1 MGQQILKATVGV
13 VSLGMLAGVAEADTL
28 DDAITSAKAAGFS
41 TTVTTRTET
50 VSSLAEA
57 KRLNQEE
64 AERVKRLA
72 ERIQAQIGQAKTS
85 DQSVRK
91 LVSTFLTDSGRTET
105 SVMGQNETVL
115 KENQDAQKAYEARVK
130 EVEAK
135 NKATQDAYEAE
146 KTRIAKENQEATATY
161 ETEKQKVADEN
172 AQKVREYEATL
183 KQIEQENREAQERYE
198 AELKKVQASNAEKVQ
213 ANKDEIARITKEN
226 KAAQDTYQVKVKEV
240 EAEKARLQAQYEAD
254 KARITNENKANRAK
268 IEAENAKIEA
278 DYAAAKKAYDDAVAK
293 LTSDNKNQLAQ
304 YEADLA
310 RITKEND
317 AIDAENTQAQ
327 KDYEAKKAQVLA
339 QNADKQKEYEEKL
352 KQYQAKKATVE
363 STVHT
368 RTFSDPTIEAD
379 AKQAGITLQPKRV
392 IDKGEVA
399 NPDFTTLQ
407 KEFEAESAKTRQ
419 ALEATKKAKT
429 GSTQEL
435 KDLQAFIDAQVKA
448 IKAKID
454 EDNNGPGKKY
464 HIRTVVKEKE
474 VTGAEATKAAIEEAY
489 RRLNKVVDDNRV
501 RTFNEQK
508 AYLKA
513 KYPNMTNSQLL
524 DAMTQAGVSWIANAY
539 SRMVDINERFPDYQ
553 KLTGKEYNPDGLPL
567 TPVEYNLTGD
577 GLTIPLDL
585 VSDVGPNAK
594 NEFDK
599 LMYSIGWK
607 ERNVELSN
615 STQKYYQSS
624 VPHYISDYPED
635 SAEFKKEKADYE
647 AAIADKT
654 KLVDS
659 LQFTVNSWNRSQVA
673 NSTESAMEALA
684 NILVGPNHDNPHR
697 NQNNIAITRSSERVQ
712 YLPTKDRLTIADLDK
727 GFDTR
732 PSTSNLSA
740 PQFAQ
745 VLDRT
750 GNSTTEYTAIRIPC
764 GESIT
769 VTYSLKNG
777 QPYAKGKQA
786 ESEAQFVRQS
796 RVKKGGK
803 ISDGEIADV
812 YQVQTTIT
820 NNDAVHDGDMI
831 AFIRND
837 TSEVFYLGVS
847 NGQSPRDR
855 VNWKLMQDPK
865 QLMDYTVSTVLLA
878 KDGEHLAPVIPQTDI
893 IEEPFMYKGK
903 PATINNKVVK
913 SFRTKPKAYYVKA
926 DLESIDYADLK
937 TMVANVDAKPG
948 GSGKVFAMYVP
959 KNHPEVPKGWENTRQ
974 YMKYQVGMKD
984 GDTFVNHHLSFSK
997 PHADYGARDEV
1008 NGWAM
1013 IRETEGFYSIFLSDY
1028 SQRVEVASAVVIP
1041 PVPVPRPKKISY
1053 LKVTGDLVR
1062 EITLP
1067 HVASEPVNNTP
1078 AVQPVEMVVRY
1089 KEAFTEPEPGKP
1101 LLEKEPVA
1109 PTDKPKKPLP
1119 ERPTDVPNTHKPPVK
1134 APLKPIVDQPLP
1146 KEPTYPQV
1154 PKAPTPKVVPD
1165 PVDPIAELKKPKVKE
1180 QPAKPPLSPEPKKP
1194 EEKPLP
1200 TPPKL
1205 EELPKRP
1212 EDKAIVSGSNS
1223 FVVKSRTS
1231 KKPEIKVERVTYVA
1245 EARVSSGNSLV
1256 VRSRT
1261 DVRKAGS
1268 GNSFVVR
1275 VRYKKG

>member
-1 MGQQILKATVGV
+1 MGQQVLKATIGA
-13 VSLGMLAGVAEADTL
+13 VSLGVLTSVAQADTL
-28 DDAITSAKAAGFS
+28 DDTIESAKAAGFS
-41 TTVTTRTET
+41 TTVTNRTET
-50 VSSLAEA
+50 VSSVAEA
-57 KRLNQEE
+57 ERLNQEE

-72 ERIQAQIGQAKTS
+72 ERIQTQIEQTKTS

-105 SVMGQNETVL
+105 TVIGQNETVL

-135 NKATQDAYEAE
+135 NKAARDTYEAE
-146 KTRIAKENQEATATY
+146 KARITRENQEATTAY
-161 ETEKQKVADEN
+161 ENEKRKVAEEN
-172 AQKVREYEATL
+172 AQKVRDYEIAL
-183 KQIEQENREAQERYE
+183 KQIEQENREAQEHYE

-226 KAAQDTYQVKVKEV
+226 KDAQDAYEARVKEV
-240 EAEKARLQAQYEAD
+240 EAEKARLQTQYELD
-254 KARITNENKANRAK
+254 KARITEENQTNRAK

-278 DYAAAKKAYDDAVAK
+278 DYVAAKKAYDDAVAK
-293 LTSDNKNQLAQ
+293 LTSDNKAQLAQ

-310 RITKEND
+310 RITKENE
-317 AIDAENTQAQ
+317 AIDAENAQAR
-327 KDYEAKKAQVLA
+327 KDYEARKAQVA
-339 QNADKQKEYEEKL
+339 ERNTAKQKEYETKL
-352 KQYQAKKATVE
+352 KQYQTKKATAE

-368 RTFSDPTIEAD
+368 RTFSDPTIEGD
-379 AKQAGITLQPKRV
+379 AKSAGVTLQPKRV

-399 NPDFTTLQ
+399 NPDFTALQ

-419 ALEATKKAKT
+419 ALEAAKKAKT
-429 GSTQEL
+429 GSSQEL

-448 IKAKID
+448 IKAKIE

-464 HIRTVVKEKE
+464 HIRTVVKEKV

-489 RRLNKVVDDNRV
+489 RRLNEVVDDNRV
-501 RTFNEQK
+501 RTFKEQE

-513 KYPNMTNSQLL
+513 KYPNKTYSQLM

-539 SRMVDINERFPDYQ
+539 SRMVDVNDRFPDY
-553 KLTGKEYNPDGLPL
+553 KKFTDKDYNPDGLPL
-567 TPVEYNLTGD
+567 TPVEYKLTGD

-585 VSDVGPNAK
+585 VSHVGSHSK

-599 LMYSIGWK
+599 LMYSISSK
-607 ERNVELSN
+607 EWDVESSN
-615 STQKYYQSS
+615 STHYYYGRS

-647 AAIADKT
+647 ATIGNNA
-654 KLVDS
+654 KLVGA
-659 LQFTVNSWNRSQVA
+659 LEFTVNSWNRSQIA

-712 YLPTKDRLTIADLDK
+712 YLPTKDRLTVADLDK

-750 GNSTTEYTAIRIPC
+750 GNSTTEYTAIRIPR

-769 VTYSLKNG
+769 VTYTLKNG

-786 ESEAQFVRQS
+786 ESEAQFVRKS
-796 RVKKGGK
+796 RAQKGGK

-903 PATINNKVVK
+903 TTTIENKVVK
-913 SFRTKPKAYYVKA
+913 SFRTKPKAYYVQA
-926 DLESIDYADLK
+926 SLK
-937 TMVANVDAKPG
+937 DISSAFLNTMVANVDATPG
-948 GSGKVFAMYVP
+948 GSGKVFSMYVP
-959 KNHPEVPKGWENTRQ
+959 KNHPEVKKGWEDTRQ

-997 PHADYGARDEV
+997 PHADYGAKDEV

-1028 SQRVEVASAVVIP
+1028 SQRVEAASAVVIP

-1062 EITLP
+1062 EVTLP
-1067 HVASEPVNNTP
+1067 RIASEPVNNAP

-1089 KEAFTEPEPGKP
+1089 KEAFTEPEPEKP
-1101 LLEKEPVA
+1101 TLEQEPSK

-1119 ERPTDVPNTHKPPVK
+1119 ERPTDVLNTHKPPVK

-1146 KEPTYPQV
+1146 KEPTYPEV

-1165 PVDPIAELKKPKVKE
+1165 PVDPIEEPKKPKVKE
-1180 QPAKPPLSPEPKKP
+1180 QPVKPPLKPEPKKP

-1212 EDKAIVSGSNS
+1212 EDKAIASGSNS

-1231 KKPEIKVERVTYVA
+1231 QKPEIKVERVTYVA

>member
-1 MGQQILKATVGV
+1 MGQQIVKVAVGIG
-13 VSLGMLAGVAEADTL
+13 SLSALTGVANADTL

-57 KRLNQEE
+57 ERLNQEE
-64 AERVKRLA
+64 AERVKHLA
-72 ERIQAQIGQAKTS
+72 ERIQTQIGQAKTS

-91 LVSTFLTDSGRTET
+91 LVSTFLTDSGRTGT

-198 AELKKVQASNAEKVQ
+198 AELKKVQVSNAEKVQ
-213 ANKDEIARITKEN
+213 ANKDEIVRITKEN
-226 KAAQDTYQVKVKEV
+226 KAAQDAYQAKVKEV

-278 DYAAAKKAYDDAVAK
+278 DYATAKKAYDDAVAK
-293 LTSDNKNQLAQ
+293 LTSDNKAQLAQ
-304 YEADLA
+304 YEANVA
-310 RITKEND
+310 RITKENE
-317 AIDAENTQAQ
+317 AIDAENAQAQ
-327 KDYEAKKAQVLA
+327 KDYEAKKAQVVA
-339 QNADKQKEYEEKL
+339 QNAAKQKEYEDKL

-368 RTFSDPTIEAD
+368 RTFSDPTIEVD
-379 AKQAGITLQPKRV
+379 AGHTGITLQPKRV
-392 IDKGEVA
+392 IDKGEVT
-399 NPDFTTLQ
+399 NPDFTALQ

-419 ALEATKKAKT
+419 ALEAAKKAKT
-429 GSTQEL
+429 GSSQEL
-435 KDLQAFIDAQVKA
+435 KDLQAYIDAQVKA

-489 RRLNKVVDDNRV
+489 RRLNEVVDDNRV
-501 RTFNEQK
+501 RTFKEQE

-513 KYPNMTNSQLL
+513 KYPNKSYSQLM

-539 SRMVDINERFPDYQ
+539 SRMVDVNDRFPDYR
-553 KLTGKEYNPDGLPL
+553 KFTDKDYNPDGLPL
-567 TPVEYNLTGD
+567 TPVEYKLTGD

-585 VSDVGPNAK
+585 VSNVGSHST

-599 LMYSIGWK
+599 LMYSISSK
-607 ERNVELSN
+607 EWDVESSN
-615 STQKYYQSS
+615 STHYYYGRS

-647 AAIADKT
+647 ATIGNNA
-654 KLVDS
+654 KLVGA
-659 LQFTVNSWNRSQVA
+659 LEFTVNSWNRSQVA
-673 NSTESAMEALA
+673 NSTVSAMEALA

-745 VLDRT
+745 VIDRT
-750 GNSTTEYTAIRIPC
+750 GNSSTEYTAIRIPR

-769 VTYSLKNG
+769 VTYTLKNG

-865 QLMDYTVSTVLLA
+865 QLMDYTISTTLLA

-903 PATINNKVVK
+903 TTTIENKVVK
-913 SFRTKPKAYYVKA
+913 SFRTKPKAYYVPA
-926 DLESIDYADLK
+926 VLK
-937 TMVANVDAKPG
+937 DISSAFFDTMVANVDATPG
-948 GSGKVFAMYVP
+948 GSGKVFSMYVP
-959 KNHPEVPKGWENTRQ
+959 KNHPEVTKGWENTRQ

-997 PHADYGARDEV
+997 PHADYGAWDEV

-1013 IRETEGFYSIFLSDY
+1013 IRETEGFYTILMTDY
-1028 SQRVEVASAVVIP
+1028 RQQVEAASTVILP

-1062 EITLP
+1062 EVTLP
-1067 HVASEPVNNTP
+1067 RIASEPVNNVP

-1089 KEAFTEPEPGKP
+1089 KEAFTDPEPGKP
-1101 LLEKEPVA
+1101 SLEKEPVQ
-1109 PTDKPKKPLP
+1109 PVNKPKKPLP

-1134 APLKPIVDQPLP
+1134 APLKPVVDQPLP
-1146 KEPTYPQV
+1146 KVPTYPEV

-1165 PVDPIAELKKPKVKE
+1165 PVDPIEEPKKPKVKE
-1180 QPAKPPLSPEPKKP
+1180 RPVKPPLTPEPKKP

-1200 TPPKL
+1200 SPPKL
-1205 EELPKRP
+1205 EEIPKRP
-1212 EDKAIVSGSNS
+1212 EDKAVASGSNS

-1261 DVRKAGS
+1261 DIRKAGS

-1275 VRYKKG
+1275 VRYKK

>member
-1 MGQQILKATVGV
+1 MGQQIFKVAVGIG
-13 VSLGMLAGVAEADTL
+13 SLSALTGVAHADTL
-28 DDAITSAKAAGFS
+28 DDALLSAKVAGFS
-41 TTVTTRTET
+41 TTVTNRTET

-57 KRLNQEE
+57 ERLNQEE

-72 ERIQAQIGQAKTS
+72 ERIQTQIEAAKTS
-85 DQSVRK
+85 DRSVRK
-91 LVSTFLTDSGRTET
+91 LVSTFLTDSGRTGT

-115 KENQDAQKAYEARVK
+115 KENQDAQKAHKARVK
-130 EVEAK
+130 DVEAK
-135 NKATQDAYEAE
+135 NKAARDTYEAE
-146 KTRIAKENQEATATY
+146 KARIARENYEATATY
-161 ETEKQKVADEN
+161 EAEKQKVANEN
-172 AQKVREYEATL
+172 AQKVQEYETAL

-198 AELKKVQASNAEKVQ
+198 AELKKVQASNAEKLQ
-213 ANKDEIARITKEN
+213 ANQDEIARITKEN
-226 KAAQDTYQVKVKEV
+226 KDAQDAYEARVKEV

-254 KARITNENKANRAK
+254 KARITNENQTNRAK

-278 DYAAAKKAYDDAVAK
+278 DYAVAKKAYDDAVAK
-293 LTSDNKNQLAQ
+293 LTSDNKEQLAQ
-304 YEADLA
+304 YEADVA
-310 RITKEND
+310 RITKENE
-317 AIDAENTQAQ
+317 AIDTENAQAQ
-327 KDYEAKKAQVLA
+327 KDYEAKKAQVVA
-339 QNADKQKEYEEKL
+339 QNTAKQKEYEDKL

-368 RTFSDPTIEAD
+368 RTFSDPTIEVD

-399 NPDFTTLQ
+399 NPDFTALQ

-419 ALEATKKAKT
+419 ALEAAKTAKT
-429 GSTQEL
+429 GSSQEL
-435 KDLQAFIDAQVKA
+435 KDLQAFIDAQVKT
-448 IKAKID
+448 IKAKIE

-464 HIRTVVKEKE
+464 HIKTVVKEKV
-474 VTGAEATKAAIEEAY
+474 VTGEEATKAAIEEAY
-489 RRLNKVVDDNRV
+489 RRLNEVVDDNRV
-501 RTFNEQK
+501 RTFDEQL

-513 KYPNMTNSQLL
+513 KYPDKNRSQLL
-524 DAMTQAGVSWIANAY
+524 DVMTQAGVSWIADAY
-539 SRMVDINERFPDYQ
+539 SRMVDINERFAAYH
-553 KLTGKEYNPDGLPL
+553 KLTDKEFNPDGLPL
-567 TPVEYNLTGD
+567 TPVEYHLTSD

-585 VSDVGPNAK
+585 VSNVGPNAK

-599 LMYSIGWK
+599 LMYSISTK
-607 ERNVELSN
+607 EREVDETN
-615 STQKYYQSS
+615 TTRKYYLSS
-624 VPHYISDYPED
+624 TPHYISDYPED

-647 AAIADKT
+647 AAIADKS

-732 PSTSNLSA
+732 PSASNLSA

-750 GNSTTEYTAIRIPC
+750 GNTTTEYTAIRIPR

-769 VTYSLKNG
+769 VTYTLKNG

-865 QLMDYTVSTVLLA
+865 QLMDYTISTTLLA

-926 DLESIDYADLK
+926 DLESIEYADLK
-937 TMVANVDAKPG
+937 TMVANVDATPG
-948 GSGKVFAMYVP
+948 GSGKVFSMYVP
-959 KNHPEVPKGWENTRQ
+959 KNHPEVKKGWENTRQ

-1028 SQRVEVASAVVIP
+1028 SQRVEAASAVVIP

-1062 EITLP
+1062 EVTLP
-1067 HVASEPVNNTP
+1067 RIASEPVNNPP

-1089 KEAFTEPEPGKP
+1089 KEAFTDPEPGKP
-1101 LLEKEPVA
+1101 SLEKEPVQ
-1109 PTDKPKKPLP
+1109 PVNKPKKPLP
-1119 ERPTDVPNTHKPPVK
+1119 ERPTETPNTHKPPVK

-1146 KEPTYPQV
+1146 KEPTYPEV

-1165 PVDPIAELKKPKVKE
+1165 PVDPIAEPKKPKVKE
-1180 QPAKPPLSPEPKKP
+1180 RPVKPPLTPEPKKP

-1212 EDKAIVSGSNS
+1212 EDKAIASGSNS

-1275 VRYKKG
+1275 VRYKK

>member
-1 MGQQILKATVGV
+1 MGQQIVKVAVGIG
-13 VSLGMLAGVAEADTL
+13 SLSALTGAANADTL

-41 TTVTTRTET
+41 TTVTARTET

-57 KRLNQEE
+57 ERLNQEE
-64 AERVKRLA
+64 AERVKHLA
-72 ERIQAQIGQAKTS
+72 ERIQTQIEQAKTS

-91 LVSTFLTDSGRTET
+91 SVSTFLTDSGRTET
-105 SVMGQNETVL
+105 AVIGQNETVL
-115 KENQDAQKAYEARVK
+115 KGNQDAQKAYEARVK

-135 NKATQDAYEAE
+135 NKAAQDTYEAE
-146 KTRIAKENQEATATY
+146 KARIATENQEATATY
-161 ETEKQKVADEN
+161 EAEKQKVANEN
-172 AQKVREYEATL
+172 AQKVQEYEKAL

-226 KAAQDTYQVKVKEV
+226 KAAQDAYQAKVKEV

-254 KARITNENKANRAK
+254 KARITNENKANRVK

-278 DYAAAKKAYDDAVAK
+278 DYAVAKKAYDDAVAK
-293 LTSDNKNQLAQ
+293 LTSDNQAQLAQ
-304 YEADLA
+304 YEADVA
-310 RITKEND
+310 RITKENE
-317 AIDAENTQAQ
+317 AIDAENAQTQ
-327 KDYEAKKAQVLA
+327 KDYEAKKAQVVA
-339 QNADKQKEYEEKL
+339 QNAAKQKEYEDKL

-399 NPDFTTLQ
+399 NPDFTALQ

-419 ALEATKKAKT
+419 ALDAAKKAKT

-448 IKAKID
+448 IKAKIE

-464 HIRTVVKEKE
+464 HIKTVVKEKE

-489 RRLNKVVDDNRV
+489 RHLNEVVDDNRV
-501 RTFNEQK
+501 RTFKEQE

-513 KYPNMTNSQLL
+513 KYPNKSYSQLM

-539 SRMVDINERFPDYQ
+539 SRMVDVNDRFPDY
-553 KLTGKEYNPDGLPL
+553 KKFTDKDYNPDGLPL
-567 TPVEYNLTGD
+567 TPVEYKLTGD

-585 VSDVGPNAK
+585 VSNVGSHST

-599 LMYSIGWK
+599 LMYSISSK
-607 ERNVELSN
+607 EWDVESSN
-615 STQKYYQSS
+615 STHYYYGRS

-647 AAIADKT
+647 ATIGNNA
-654 KLVDS
+654 KLVGA
-659 LQFTVNSWNRSQVA
+659 LEFTVNSWNRSQVA
-673 NSTESAMEALA
+673 NSTESTMEALA

-750 GNSTTEYTAIRIPC
+750 GNSTTEYTAIRIPR

-769 VTYSLKNG
+769 VTYTLKNG

-865 QLMDYTVSTVLLA
+865 QLMDYTISTTLLA

-903 PATINNKVVK
+903 TTTIENKVVK
-913 SFRTKPKAYYVKA
+913 SFRTKPKAYYVPA
-926 DLESIDYADLK
+926 VLK
-937 TMVANVDAKPG
+937 DISSAFLNTMVANVDATPG
-948 GSGKVFAMYVP
+948 GSGKVFSMYVP
-959 KNHPEVPKGWENTRQ
+959 KNHPEVTKGWENTRQ

-1028 SQRVEVASAVVIP
+1028 SQRVEAASAVVIP

-1062 EITLP
+1062 EVTLP
-1067 HVASEPVNNTP
+1067 RIASEPVNNPP

-1089 KEAFTEPEPGKP
+1089 KEAFTEPEPEKP
-1101 LLEKEPVA
+1101 TLEQEPVV

-1134 APLKPIVDQPLP
+1134 APLKPIVDSPLP
-1146 KEPTYPQV
+1146 TEPTYPQV

-1165 PVDPIAELKKPKVKE
+1165 PVDPIEEPKKPKVKE
-1180 QPAKPPLSPEPKKP
+1180 RPVKPPLTPEPKKP

-1205 EELPKRP
+1205 EEIPKRP
-1212 EDKAIVSGSNS
+1212 EEKAIASGSNS
-1223 FVVKSRTS
+1223 FVVKSRMS